1 MVTWLM
7 QSPISKTSS
16 AHLLALTR
24 ESYSWPISVVKDK
37 RASRRRK
44 SLSCYIVSS
53 LPTLLIWLNSVAP
66 SSSVGTSISYS
77 RKSLMGNLST
87 MMVTNLVKVKAIIK
101 ANKSLRNRLILNINR
116 SWSTKLGLTNRKT
129 SNFTN
134 KSSPKEVFE
143 AVMSHLPRI
152 VTIPFLTSNHR
163 LLKTTKMTSLSLRFT
178 RSSPLQL
185 FQTLKLSSIIRER
198 PLHSHLTK

>member
-1 MVTWLM
+1 
-7 QSPISKTSS
+7 
-16 AHLLALTR
+16 
-24 ESYSWPISVVKDK
+24 
-37 RASRRRK
+37 
-44 SLSCYIVSS
+44 
-53 LPTLLIWLNSVAP
+53 
-66 SSSVGTSISYS
+66 
-77 RKSLMGNLST
+77 
-87 MMVTNLVKVKAIIK
+87 MVTNLVKVKAIIK
-101 ANKSLRNRLILNINR
+101 ATKSLRNRLILNINR

-198 PLHSHLTK
+198 PLHSHLTKQMLTRSSSSVSMTGVRLFQTMETLTTICKPVAMNPALSITISRTH